1 MGLLPVSFGLFVPE
15 LLFLIYVKMLF
26 RLISL
31 EQMDRIRPKSIIY
44 ALIFIRSRLGM
55 LAVIFGKF
63 IINLWLLTDVKL
75 SFPLNIF
82 RTMNKISPTLFI
94 IHFKKIK
101 VWIVTWRFLQISN
114 RVMALNGSQNFVSV

>member
-1 MGLLPVSFGLFVPE
+1 
-15 LLFLIYVKMLF
+15 MLF
-26 RLISL
+26 HSISL
-31 EQMDRIRPKSIIY
+31 EQMDRIRPNSIIY

-55 LAVIFGKF
+55 SAVIFGKF

-101 VWIVTWRFLQISN
+101 VWIVTWRFLEISN